1 MSVAVRELAELPP
14 PQLAP
19 EVQPYLDGDAA
30 IVYEAILRLS
40 LSQARRM
47 GVDIQDVRVFRKH
60 SWEEDF
66 SDTVVQL
73 FVDTDF
79 SRSLALWDSIGDA
92 LGRWQAQQ
100 PQRIRKILA
109 EDFTVFVETHAD
121 IRLIPA
127 RS

>member
-1 MSVAVRELAELPP
+1 MSTAVSELAELPA

-19 EVQPYLDGDAA
+19 EVRSYLDGDAA
-30 IVYEAILRLS
+30 VVYETILRLS
-40 LSQARRM
+40 RRQAHRM

-66 SDTVVQL
+66 SDTVVQF

-79 SRSLALWDSIGDA
+79 ARSLALWDTIGDA

-100 PQRIRKILA
+100 PQHIRKILA
-109 EDFTVFVETHAD
+109 EDFTVFVEAHAD
-121 IRLIPA
+121 TP
-127 RS
+127 

>member
-1 MSVAVRELAELPP
+1 MSTAVGELAELPA

-30 IVYEAILRLS
+30 IAYEAILRLS
-40 LSQARRM
+40 LSQVRRM
-47 GVDIQDVRVFRKH
+47 GIGIQDVRVFRKH

-73 FVDTDF
+73 FVDADF
-79 SRSLALWDSIGDA
+79 TRSLALWDSIGDV

-100 PQRIRKILA
+100 PQRIRTILA
-109 EDFTVFVETHAD
+109 EDFAVFVAAHAD
-121 IRLIPA
+121 TP
-127 RS
+127 

>member
-1 MSVAVRELAELPP
+1 MSTAVSELAELPA
-14 PQLAP
+14 PQLEP
-19 EVQPYLDGDAA
+19 ETKVHLDGDAA

-40 LSQARRM
+40 LIQARRM
-47 GVDIQDVRVFRKH
+47 GVGIQDVRVFRKH

-79 SRSLALWDSIGDA
+79 SRSLVLWDTIGDA

-100 PQRIRKILA
+100 PQHIRKILA
-109 EDFTVFVETHAD
+109 ENFAAFVEAD
-121 IRLIPA
+121 A
-127 RS
+127 ETA